1 MIRLGTSSARYD
13 PVENL
18 GTAILRQAM
27 FDLEK
32 TSPAHIAKIRAK
44 VDEPGISSELR
55 SMRRWRWGEASDMR
69 EELLEWLGSP
79 DFITVVGWSG
89 FEVEGVRKAFNDVLE
104 TQKAG
109 AANLP
114 KSKRRRV

>member
-1 MIRLGTSSARYD
+1 MIRLGTSSTRYD

-55 SMRRWRWGEASDMR
+55 CMRRWRWGEASDLR
-69 EELLEWLGSP
+69 EELLSWLGSD
-79 DFITVVGWSG
+79 DFKTVVAWSG
-89 FEVEGVRKAFNDVLE
+89 FEFDSVKKAFDAALVA
-104 TQKAG
+104 QG
-109 AANLP
+109 PSAANT
-114 KSKRRRV
+114 SKRRRV